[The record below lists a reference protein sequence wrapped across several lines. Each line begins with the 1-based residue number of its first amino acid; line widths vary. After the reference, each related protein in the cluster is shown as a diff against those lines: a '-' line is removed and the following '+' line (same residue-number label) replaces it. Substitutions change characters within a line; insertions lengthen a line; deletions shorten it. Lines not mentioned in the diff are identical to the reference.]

1 MSDKEVKIFLKENYH
16 MNTKELAELI
26 GISQKTLKEYLERR
40 YPSPEEVDRVKDS
53 LTSEEIF
60 FWKVVF
66 HKKDDWNL
74 NYRFCTEVCGDFIKG
89 LEIKFDEQMKNILEC
104 ILPVHHIQYQIKN
117 LSENH

>member
-16 MNTKELAELI
+16 MNTNELAELI

-40 YPSPEEVDRVKDS
+40 YPSQEEVNSVKDS

-66 HKKDDWNL
+66 QTKDDWNL
-74 NYRFCTEVCGDFIKG
+74 NYRFCTDICGDFIKV
-89 LEIKFDEQMKNILEC
+89 LEIKFDEQMKIRKELGKVYDPFRE
-104 ILPVHHIQYQIKN
+104 HIRNN
-117 LSENH
+117 LKK